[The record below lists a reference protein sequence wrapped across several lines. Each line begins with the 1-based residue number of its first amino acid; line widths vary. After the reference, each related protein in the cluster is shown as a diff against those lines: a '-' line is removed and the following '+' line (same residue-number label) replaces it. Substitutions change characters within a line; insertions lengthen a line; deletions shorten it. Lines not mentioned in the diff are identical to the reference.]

1 MLEFHKD
8 KERYFN
14 MQYETSK
21 QYILPFISQHMDLS
35 KSLDILEL
43 GCAEAGVLKAF
54 TDKGHNC
61 TGIELSKDR
70 IKLAKQFLSA
80 ELKSGL
86 IRFSDSNLFDLSP
99 GEDGHL
105 YDLIILKD
113 VIEHIPNQEAFI
125 PYLSSF
131 LKPNGKIFFGF
142 PPWLMPFGGHQQLC
156 RNKWLRKSVWIH
168 LLPKSIY
175 GSILRRSENENAVI
189 KELLEIHDTGI
200 TIERF
205 NRICK
210 KNELNIISNKHWLF
224 NPIYKWKFGV
234 SPKTVILP
242 FRYLPYIRNFY
253 TTAYYALV
261 EKKNF

>member
-1 MLEFHKD
+1 MLDFHKD
-8 KERYFN
+8 KKRYFE

-21 QYILPFISQHMDLS
+21 QYIRPFIQQYMDLS
-35 KSLDILEL
+35 KSLEILEL

-54 TDKGHNC
+54 TDNGHKC
-61 TGIELSKDR
+61 TGIELSKGR
-70 IKLAKQFLSA
+70 IELAKHFLA
-80 ELKSGL
+80 KEVENGL
-86 IRFSDSNLFDLSP
+86 IRFSSSNLYDLVP

-113 VIEHIPNQEAFI
+113 VIEHIPNQEDFI

-156 RNKWLRKSVWIH
+156 RNKWLRKSVWMH
-168 LLPKSIY
+168 LLP
-175 GSILRRSENENAVI
+175 RSVYSALLHKGEKEKAVI
-189 KELLEIHDTGI
+189 DELLEIHDTGI

-205 NRICK
+205 NTICK
-210 KNELNIISNKHWLF
+210 NSQLTIAATKHWLF
-224 NPIYKWKFGV
+224 NPIYKWKFGLN
-234 SPKTVILP
+234 PKTVITP
-242 FRYLPYIRNFY
+242 FNRIAYIRNFY

-261 EKKNF
+261 RKN